1 MENTIIFLRHAKV
14 KKELGSPSE
23 KWVLSEEG
31 IKIIE
36 NIVATGIFD
45 DVEVIIS
52 SAQKM
57 CIQTSYFL
65 ADRLGKEIITNSDL
79 DEIGKGTIFI
89 EHPEDYKQQVK
100 EVFENPNESINEW
113 EPANSALKRFQR
125 GMEKIYR
132 DYSHRK
138 ILIVSHGIVM
148 NLYFNYLLKESQDK
162 LLTRYLALKS
172 CAWGRVV
179 GTKVERDFI

>member
-1 MENTIIFLRHAKV
+1 MENTIVFLRHAKV
-14 KKELGSPSE
+14 KKELESPSE
-23 KWVLSEEG
+23 KWVLSDEG
-31 IKIIE
+31 VKIIE
-36 NIVATGIFD
+36 EIVTTGIFD

-79 DEIGKGTIFI
+79 DEIDKGTIFI
-89 EHPEDYKQQVK
+89 EHPEDYKQQIK
-100 EVFENPNESINEW
+100 EVFENPNESIREW
-113 EPANSALKRFQR
+113 EPASVALKRYQR
-125 GMEKIYR
+125 GMDIINR
-132 DYSHRK
+132 DYSHQK

-162 LLTRYLALKS
+162 LLQRYLSLKS
-172 CAWGRVV
+172 CAWGVV
-179 GTKVERDFI
+179 IGNTVEKDFV